1 MISEKL
7 KSCYFKLYRRGLIS
21 KEENNYYKNRCHT
34 AIRQAKRNY
43 FHRYFTNYKSD
54 MRKYWKGIKN
64 LIGKTERRDRGK
76 IDSVKVDNCE
86 LTDERNIA
94 TAFNNHFSTVAHRL
108 ANELP
113 PADHISPIS
122 QIPFHANSFY
132 FFPVTPDECVNII
145 MKLKNSY
152 YGRDKLSTRLLKIIS
167 PLVSEPLC
175 KLINESISAGVFP
188 DVLKV
193 ASITPVFK
201 KGDRSDVCNY
211 RPISVLPLLSKVF
224 EKAMA
229 NRMNSYLSK
238 FSILPTCQFGFQ
250 RGRSTCD
257 ANMYSH
263 RLCL

>member
-1 MISEKL
+1 MK
-7 KSCYFKLYRRGLIS
+7 
-21 KEENNYYKNRCHT
+21 
-34 AIRQAKRNY
+34 
-43 FHRYFTNYKSD
+43 
-54 MRKYWKGIKN
+54 
-64 LIGKTERRDRGK
+64 
-76 IDSVKVDNCE
+76 NCE
-86 LTDERNIA
+86 LTDEKNIA

-132 FFPVTPDECVNII
+132 FFPVTPECVNII

-211 RPISVLPLLSKVF
+211 RTISVLPLLSKVF

-257 ANMYSH
+257 AICTLTDYVYEKLNAKQHTIAVLLDLAKAYDTVNHPILLSKGPSTRSIFH
-263 RLCL
+263 QSQTRTFVKLT